1 MRSLALEAFGG
12 LTGRL
17 IWLGLL
23 NGLWL
28 GLFAASACT
37 LFFRAAPR
45 LSHRVRHSVLVVAI
59 AFIAT
64 GPIVLT
70 AVQHS
75 IRTPLRD
82 DPPESEFVVIA
93 GIPPGELHSAR
104 SSSAFQRP
112 PERPASSWHSRVPG
126 IGLSRAVALA
136 LRIQPIV
143 VAVWLLVVASFL
155 ILLVLGMRGTP
166 RLCRTA
172 KPASDLIRERTRRL
186 ARRLRLRKA
195 PRVLIHP
202 DLAEPCLCGVYRPV
216 ILLPGPWIESA
227 SPDRLD
233 AVLAHEL
240 AHARRLDPLMNLA
253 QRLVET
259 LFFFHPAVHWLSRSL
274 RREREL
280 CTDALAVRLTR
291 NPLALAK
298 ALESV
303 ARLRLHSRSPTGLPI
318 AGSSLGGHGQ
328 SLLPRIQ
335 ELIGMT
341 PKRNRLPAWSLAALP
356 AAGLVALLA
365 TAVGMADDGP
375 SVSTRPDPATTDV
388 PPQPHAT
395 ASPDPKSGPPI
406 RSVAHLAVASDR
418 QICFEVRYINGLDA
432 NTWRNRFDDRLKPV
446 HQDSNITAWFIED
459 PCLRDLL
466 TLALGD
472 TAVNVLMAPKI
483 TSFEG
488 AKATILNRGK
498 QFYVS
503 GFDKLETAKGLAFKP
518 IVKDVEVGFRVE
530 MTGSF
535 LPDGTRLL
543 VDLRDSS
550 VLSMHTLFRTGQ
562 SRDGDVRAVY
572 QVPTAI
578 DRRLQVSCD
587 VPEGSNLV
595 ISVGLDE
602 QAGRMGGAA
611 EFASDLLETVGLPS
625 LKAGSVIRERLV
637 VIKPRKIILESKERP
652 VSAIDRAHP
661 APEKNE

>member
-1 MRSLALEAFGG
+1 MRWLALEAFGG

-28 GLFAASACT
+28 GLLASSACA
-37 LFFRAAPR
+37 LFFRAAPQ
-45 LSHRVRHSVLVVAI
+45 LSHRVRHAVLVVAMAI
-59 AFIAT
+59 VAT
-64 GPIVLT
+64 GPVVLT
-70 AVQHS
+70 AAQHS
-75 IRTPLRD
+75 LRTPTRD
-82 DPPESEFVVIA
+82 ELAESEFVVIA
-93 GIPPGELHSAR
+93 GIPPGELQSAR
-104 SSSAFQRP
+104 SSTAIQHP
-112 PERPASSWHSRVPG
+112 PERPAPSWHSRVPG
-126 IGLSRAVALA
+126 IGLSRVVALA
-136 LRIQPIV
+136 LRIQSIV
-143 VAVWLLVVASFL
+143 VPIWLLVVACSL
-155 ILLVLGMRGTP
+155 IVLVLGMGGTR

-172 KPASDLIRERTRRL
+172 EPASDLIRERTRRL

-216 ILLPGPWIESA
+216 ILLPGPWTAAA

-240 AHARRLDPLMNLA
+240 AHARRLDPLVNLA
-253 QRLVET
+253 QRLVES
-259 LFFFHPAVHWLSRSL
+259 LLFFHPAVRWLSRSL
-274 RREREL
+274 RCEREL

-291 NPLALAK
+291 NPLALAE

-303 ARLRLHSRSPTGLPI
+303 ARLRLHFRPPAGLPI
-318 AGSSLGGHGQ
+318 AGTSLGGHGK

-365 TAVGMADDGP
+365 TAIGMVKDGP
-375 SVSTRPDPATTDV
+375 PASTQPDSPTPGAPA
-388 PPQPHAT
+388 QSRAK
-395 ASPDPKSGPPI
+395 ASPNPKPGPPI
-406 RSVAHLAVASDR
+406 RSIAQQAIPSDR
-418 QICFEVRYINGLDA
+418 QISFEVRCINGLDA
-432 NTWRNRFDDRLKPV
+432 NSWRNRFDDRLKPV
-446 HQDSNITAWFIED
+446 HQDSDITAWFIDD

-488 AKATILNRGK
+488 MKATIFNRGK

-503 GFDKLETAKGLAFKP
+503 GFDKLETAKGPAFKP
-518 IVKDVEVGFRVE
+518 IVKDVEVGSRIE

-535 LPDGTRLL
+535 LHDGTRLV

-562 SRDGDVRAVY
+562 FRNGDVRAVY

-578 DRRLQVSCD
+578 DRRFQVSYD
-587 VPEGSNLV
+587 VPEGSILV
-595 ISVGLDE
+595 ISLGLDE

-611 EFASDLLETVGLPS
+611 EFASDLLEAVGLPS
-625 LKAGSVIRERLV
+625 LKAKSVIRERLV
-637 VIKPRKIILESKERP
+637 VIKPRRIILESEARP